1 MLGSHIKRRRDGRF
15 SLKLSV
21 PERGLLRML
30 PREAQGLLDNRA
42 DPVLRRVFPVAYPG
56 DADAEEN
63 YQELIGNELARKH
76 RDELD
81 TLSSTADAS
90 EIDVTQ
96 LGQWL
101 GAIGVL
107 RVLVGNSLDV
117 GEELEDVPEDD
128 PRSSQVSVYRY
139 LSWLQ
144 GEVIDAL
151 AASLP
156 SEGREIEAQ

>member
-15 SLKLSV
+15 TLRLSV

-30 PREAQGLLDNRA
+30 PREAQGLLDNRS

-56 DADAEEN
+56 DPDAEN
-63 YQELIGNELARKH
+63 SYQELIGSELARKH

-81 TLSSTADAS
+81 VLASTADAS
-90 EIDVTQ
+90 EIDSAQ

-101 GAIGVL
+101 GAIEVL
-107 RVLVGNSLDV
+107 RLMLGTSLDV
-117 GEELEDVPEDD
+117 GEELEDVPESD

-144 GEVIDAL
+144 GEVVDAL
-151 AASLP
+151 ATALP
-156 SEGREIEAQ
+156 TEGREVEA

>member
-15 SLKLSV
+15 ALRLSV

-30 PREAQGLLDNRA
+30 PREAQGLLDNRS

-56 DADAEEN
+56 DPDAESS
-63 YQELIGNELARKH
+63 YQELIGSELARKH

-81 TLSSTADAS
+81 VLASTADAS
-90 EIDVTQ
+90 EIDSAQ

-101 GAIGVL
+101 GAIEVL
-107 RVLVGNSLDV
+107 RLMLGTSLDV
-117 GEELEDVPEDD
+117 GEELEDVPESD

-144 GEVIDAL
+144 GEVVDAL
-151 AASLP
+151 ATALP
-156 SEGREIEAQ
+156 TEGREVEA

>member
-15 SLKLSV
+15 TLRLSV

-30 PREAQGLLDNRA
+30 PREAQGLLDNRS

-56 DADAEEN
+56 DADAEN
-63 YQELIGNELARKH
+63 SYQDLVGGELVQKH
-76 RDELD
+76 HDELD
-81 TLSSTADAS
+81 VLASTADAS
-90 EIDVTQ
+90 EIDSSQ

-101 GAIGVL
+101 GAIEVL
-107 RVLVGNSLDV
+107 RLMLGTSLDV
-117 GEELEDVPEDD
+117 GEELEEVPDED

-151 AASLP
+151 ATALP
-156 SEGREIEAQ
+156 TEGREVEA